1 MFTFGG
7 GYVVIPMMEKYFVIQ
22 KNYLSKDEL
31 YELATI
37 SQTSPGAIAI
47 NLAVLVG
54 YRINKKTGAIVSGL
68 AGILPSFIILSIV
81 SYSYSAFATN
91 PMVNGVL
98 RGMEAGVAA
107 IIVDLVITMF
117 QQIAKKSQKVL
128 LIIPIVTFVLNYFF
142 NLHPM
147 LLIAGTILLM
157 LFLLRDSGGEKQHDL
172 SVTCFL
178 FFPNRFIQYW
188 WWLCNNFAHSKNTSR

>member
-1 MFTFGG
+1 MSFKRTTS
-7 GYVVIPMMEKYFVIQ
+7 Q
-22 KNYLSKDEL
+22 KDEL

-54 YRINKKTGAIVSGL
+54 YRINKKTGSIVSGL

-91 PMVNGVL
+91 PIINGGL
-98 RGMEAGVAA
+98 KGMEAGVAA
-107 IIVDLVITMF
+107 IIVNLVTTIF
-117 QQIAKKSQKVL
+117 QQIAQKSQKIL
-128 LIIPIVTFVLNYFF
+128 LIIPIITFVLNYFF

-157 LFLLRDSGGEKQHDL
+157 LFLLRDSGGEK
-172 SVTCFL
+172 
-178 FFPNRFIQYW
+178 
-188 WWLCNNFAHSKNTSR
+188 

>member
-7 GYVVIPMMEKYFVIQ
+7 GYVVIPMMEKYFVLQ

-54 YRINKKTGAIVSGL
+54 YRVNNKAGALVSGL
-68 AGILPSFIILSIV
+68 AGILPSFILLSII
-81 SYSYSAFATN
+81 SYSYTAFATN
-91 PMVNGVL
+91 TIVNGVL
-98 RGMEAGVAA
+98 KGMEAGVAA

-117 QQIAKKSQKVL
+117 QQLAKKSQPFL
-128 LIIPIVTFVLNYFF
+128 LVIPLFTFVLNYFF
-142 NLHPM
+142 DVHPM
-147 LLIAGTILLM
+147 ILIVITILLL
-157 LFLLRDSGGEKQHDL
+157 LFVMKDPGGED
-172 SVTCFL
+172 
-178 FFPNRFIQYW
+178 
-188 WWLCNNFAHSKNTSR
+188 

>member
-1 MFTFGG
+1 LTKNKELFLINFFISMFTFGG

-98 RGMEAGVAA
+98 RGMESGVAA

-157 LFLLRDSGGEKQHDL
+157 LFLLRDSGGEK
-172 SVTCFL
+172 
-178 FFPNRFIQYW
+178 
-188 WWLCNNFAHSKNTSR
+188 